1 MYKEALFG
9 LNKKDVGDQALRGA
23 ARGALYGGGGLSA
36 INVLIQLLT
45 AAKGKGFNLKS
56 LRNDAAIGA
65 FSGGLTNAAKSVYD
79 ATKYNQTI

>member
-9 LNKKDVGDQALRGA
+9 LNKKDVGDQALRSA